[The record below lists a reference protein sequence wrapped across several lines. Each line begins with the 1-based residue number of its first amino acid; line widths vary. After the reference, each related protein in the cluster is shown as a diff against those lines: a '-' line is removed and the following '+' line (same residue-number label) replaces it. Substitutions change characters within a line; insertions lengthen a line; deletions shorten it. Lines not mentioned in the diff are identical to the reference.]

1 MQKEVK
7 KSWALFIGI
16 GVMMIAHGLQMQ
28 VMGIRSV
35 LENFSVF
42 TTGIFMSGYF
52 VGYFVGSKTTP
63 NFVSKVGHIRV
74 FAAFASLA
82 SLSALVAV
90 VYVNPFM
97 WTISRF
103 ITGISLVSCYVVT
116 ESWLNDR
123 ATNRNRGQLLSAY
136 MMVIYFGLAIG
147 MLLLNVSKPEDYEPF
162 ILVSILL
169 SVALVPILLTKR
181 PAPKFKKIETISI
194 KELYNISPLGSLS
207 SFFTGIIHAAF
218 FSLISV
224 YATLAKFTLTETS
237 ILLFIATIAGVIGQG
252 PIGYFSDT
260 FDRRKVIVVTTFG
273 SCFFAFISILTSNDP
288 IQNIY
293 YMDEFSFRKII
304 FFISVGLYSSLCL
317 PLFSLNLAH
326 TNDFVPK
333 SKFVAAGGGLQFI
346 FGVGAISG
354 PILCSIFMEWFGI
367 NGLFIFLIF
376 THAIIGGFGL
386 YRMKVRDTV
395 ENPDSTFTPIPAT
408 ITPAGLELDP
418 DAPATLEENST
429 QIETDQNYK

>member
-28 VMGIRSV
+28 IMGIRSV
-35 LENFSVF
+35 LEDFSVF
-42 TTGIFMSGYF
+42 TTGIFMSGYY
-52 VGYFVGSKTTP
+52 VGYFIGSKTTP

-90 VYVNPFM
+90 VYVNPLM

-123 ATNRNRGQLLSAY
+123 ATNKNRGQLLSAY
-136 MMVIYFGLAIG
+136 MMVIYFGLALG
-147 MLLLNVSKPEDYEPF
+147 MLLLNISKPEAYEPF
-162 ILVSILL
+162 ILVSVLL

-181 PAPKFKKIETISI
+181 AAPKFKKIETISI
-194 KELYNISPLGSLS
+194 LELYKISPLGSLS

-224 YATLAKFTLTETS
+224 YATIAKFTLFETS
-237 ILLFIATIAGVIGQG
+237 ILLFVATIAGVLGQG
-252 PIGYFSDT
+252 PIGYFSDI
-260 FDRRKVIVVTTFG
+260 FDRRRVIVITTFG
-273 SCFFAFISILTSNDP
+273 SSLLALIAILTSNDP

-293 YMDEFSFRKII
+293 YMDEFAFRKII
-304 FFISVGLYSSLCL
+304 FFIAVGLYTSLCL

-333 SKFVAAGGGLQFI
+333 SKFVAAGGGLQLI

-354 PILCSIFMEWFGI
+354 PILCAIFMEWFGL
-367 NGLFIFLIF
+367 NGLFVFLIIA
-376 THAIIGGFGL
+376 HSIIGVFGL
-386 YRMKVRDTV
+386 YRMRVRSTV
-395 ENPDSTFTPIPAT
+395 ENPDSTFTPVPAT

-418 DAPATLEENST
+418 DAPATLDET
-429 QIETDQNYK
+429 QVNETAKT

>member
-28 VMGIRSV
+28 IMGIRSV
-35 LENFSVF
+35 IEDFSVF
-42 TTGIFMSGYF
+42 TTGVFMSGYYI
-52 VGYFVGSKTTP
+52 GYFVGSRTTP

-90 VYVNPFM
+90 VYINPFM

-123 ATNRNRGQLLSAY
+123 ATNKNRGQLLSAY
-136 MMVIYFGLAIG
+136 MMVIYFGLAVG

-194 KELYNISPLGSLS
+194 KELYKISPLGTLS

-218 FSLISV
+218 FSLIAV
-224 YATLAKFTLTETS
+224 YATKANYTLLETS
-237 ILLFIATIAGVIGQG
+237 VLLFISTIAGVFGQG

-260 FDRRKVIVVTTFG
+260 FDRRKVIVLTTFG
-273 SCFFAFISILTSNDP
+273 SSLLAFLSILSSNDP
-288 IQNIY
+288 FQNIY
-293 YMDEFSFRKII
+293 HLDEFAYKKIL
-304 FFISVGLYSSLCL
+304 FFIFVGLYSSLCL

-346 FGVGAISG
+346 FGLGAISG
-354 PILCSIFMEWFGI
+354 PILCSLFMQWFGL
-367 NGLFIFLIF
+367 NGLFVFLIIAH
-376 THAIIGGFGL
+376 TIIGGFGL
-386 YRMKVRDTV
+386 YRMKIRDTV
-395 ENPDSTFTPIPAT
+395 ENPDSTFTPVPAT

-418 DAPATLEENST
+418 DAKPIEEPNY
-429 QIETDQNYK
+429 QQQNN

>member
-28 VMGIRSV
+28 IMGIRSV
-35 LENFSVF
+35 LEDFSVF
-42 TTGIFMSGYF
+42 TTGIFMSGYY
-52 VGYFVGSKTTP
+52 VGYFIGSKTTP

-90 VYVNPFM
+90 VYVNPLM

-123 ATNRNRGQLLSAY
+123 ATNKNRGQLLSAY
-136 MMVIYFGLAIG
+136 MMVIYFGLALG
-147 MLLLNVSKPEDYEPF
+147 MLLLNISKPEAYEPF
-162 ILVSILL
+162 ILVSVLL

-194 KELYNISPLGSLS
+194 LELYKISPLGSLS

-224 YATLAKFTLTETS
+224 YATIAKFTLFETS
-237 ILLFIATIAGVIGQG
+237 ILLFVATIAGVLGQG
-252 PIGYFSDT
+252 PIGYFSDI
-260 FDRRKVIVVTTFG
+260 FDRRRVIVITTFG
-273 SCFFAFISILTSNDP
+273 SSLLALIAILTSNDP

-293 YMDEFSFRKII
+293 YMDEFAFRKII
-304 FFISVGLYSSLCL
+304 FFIAVGLYTSLCL

-333 SKFVAAGGGLQFI
+333 SKFVAAGGGLQLI

-354 PILCSIFMEWFGI
+354 PILCAIFMEWFGL
-367 NGLFIFLIF
+367 NGLFVFLIIA
-376 THAIIGGFGL
+376 HSIIGVFGL
-386 YRMKVRDTV
+386 YRMKVRSTV
-395 ENPDSTFTPIPAT
+395 ENPDSTFTPVPAT

-418 DAPATLEENST
+418 DAPATLDEN
-429 QIETDQNYK
+429 IVNETAKP

>member
-28 VMGIRSV
+28 IMGIRSV
-35 LENFSVF
+35 LEDFSVF
-42 TTGIFMSGYF
+42 TTGIFMSGYY
-52 VGYFVGSKTTP
+52 VGYFIGSKTTP

-90 VYVNPFM
+90 VYVNPLM

-123 ATNRNRGQLLSAY
+123 ATNKNRGQLLSAY
-136 MMVIYFGLAIG
+136 MMVIYFGLAVG
-147 MLLLNVSKPEDYEPF
+147 MLLLNISKPETYEPF
-162 ILVSILL
+162 ILVSVLL

-194 KELYNISPLGSLS
+194 LELYKISPLGSLS

-224 YATLAKFTLTETS
+224 YATIAKFTLFETS
-237 ILLFIATIAGVIGQG
+237 ILLFVATIAGVLGQG
-252 PIGYFSDT
+252 PIGYFSDI
-260 FDRRKVIVVTTFG
+260 FDRRRVIVITTFG
-273 SCFFAFISILTSNDP
+273 SSLLALIAILTSNDP

-293 YMDEFSFRKII
+293 YMDEFAFRKII
-304 FFISVGLYSSLCL
+304 FFIAVGLYTSLCL

-333 SKFVAAGGGLQFI
+333 SKFVAAGGGLQLI

-354 PILCSIFMEWFGI
+354 PILCAIFMEWFGL
-367 NGLFIFLIF
+367 NGLFVFLIIA
-376 THAIIGGFGL
+376 HSIIGVFGL
-386 YRMKVRDTV
+386 YRMKVRSTV
-395 ENPDSTFTPIPAT
+395 ENPDSTFTPVPAT

-418 DAPATLEENST
+418 DAPATLDET
-429 QIETDQNYK
+429 QVNKIAKT

>member
-35 LENFSVF
+35 LEDFSVF
-42 TTGIFMSGYF
+42 TTGIFMSGYY
-52 VGYFVGSKTTP
+52 VGYFIGSKTTP

-123 ATNRNRGQLLSAY
+123 ATNKNRGQLLSAY
-136 MMVIYFGLAIG
+136 MMVIYFGLALG
-147 MLLLNVSKPEDYEPF
+147 MLLLNISKPEAYEPF
-162 ILVSILL
+162 ILVSVLL

-194 KELYNISPLGSLS
+194 LELYKISPLGSLS

-224 YATLAKFTLTETS
+224 YATIAKFTLFETS
-237 ILLFIATIAGVIGQG
+237 ILLFIATIAGVLGQG
-252 PIGYFSDT
+252 PIGYFSDI
-260 FDRRKVIVVTTFG
+260 FDRRRVIVITTFG
-273 SCFFAFISILTSNDP
+273 SSLLALIAILTSNDP

-293 YMDEFSFRKII
+293 YMDEFAFRKII
-304 FFISVGLYSSLCL
+304 FFIAVGLYTSLCL

-333 SKFVAAGGGLQFI
+333 SKFVAAGGGLQLI

-354 PILCSIFMEWFGI
+354 PILCAIFMEWFGL
-367 NGLFIFLIF
+367 NGLFVFLIIA
-376 THAIIGGFGL
+376 HSIIGVFGL
-386 YRMKVRDTV
+386 YRMKVRSTV

-418 DAPATLEENST
+418 DAPATLDET
-429 QIETDQNYK
+429 QVNETAKT

>member
-28 VMGIRSV
+28 IMGIRSV
-35 LENFSVF
+35 LEDFSVF
-42 TTGIFMSGYF
+42 TTGIFMSGYY
-52 VGYFVGSKTTP
+52 VGYFIGSKTTP

-90 VYVNPFM
+90 VYVNPLM

-123 ATNRNRGQLLSAY
+123 ATNKNRGQLLSAY
-136 MMVIYFGLAIG
+136 MMVIYFGLALG
-147 MLLLNVSKPEDYEPF
+147 MLLLNISKPEAYEPF
-162 ILVSILL
+162 ILVSVLL

-194 KELYNISPLGSLS
+194 LELYKISPLGSLS

-224 YATLAKFTLTETS
+224 YATIAKFTLFETS
-237 ILLFIATIAGVIGQG
+237 ILLFVATIAGVLGQG
-252 PIGYFSDT
+252 PIGYFSDI
-260 FDRRKVIVVTTFG
+260 FDRRRVIVITTFG
-273 SCFFAFISILTSNDP
+273 SSLLALIAILTSNDP

-293 YMDEFSFRKII
+293 YMDEFALRKII
-304 FFISVGLYSSLCL
+304 FFIAVGLYTSLCL

-333 SKFVAAGGGLQFI
+333 SKFVAAGGGLQLI

-354 PILCSIFMEWFGI
+354 PILCAIFMEWFGL
-367 NGLFIFLIF
+367 NGLFVFLIIA
-376 THAIIGGFGL
+376 HSIIGVFGL
-386 YRMKVRDTV
+386 YRMKVRSTV
-395 ENPDSTFTPIPAT
+395 ENPDSTFTPVPAT

-418 DAPATLEENST
+418 DAPATLDET
-429 QIETDQNYK
+429 QVNETAKT

>member
-28 VMGIRSV
+28 VMGIRAV
-35 LENFSVF
+35 LEDFSVF

-52 VGYFVGSKTTP
+52 VGYFVGSRTTP

-82 SLSALVAV
+82 SLSALIAV

-123 ATNRNRGQLLSAY
+123 ATNKNRGQLLSAY
-136 MMVIYFGLAIG
+136 MMVIYFGLALG
-147 MLLLNVSKPEDYEPF
+147 MLLLNISKPEAYEPF
-162 ILVSILL
+162 ILVSVLL

-194 KELYNISPLGSLS
+194 LELYKISPLGSLS

-224 YATLAKFTLTETS
+224 YATIAKFTLFETS
-237 ILLFIATIAGVIGQG
+237 ILLFVATIAGVLGQG
-252 PIGYFSDT
+252 PIGYFSDI
-260 FDRRKVIVVTTFG
+260 FDRRRVIVITTFG
-273 SCFFAFISILTSNDP
+273 SSLLALIAILTSNDP

-293 YMDEFSFRKII
+293 YMDEFAFRKII
-304 FFISVGLYSSLCL
+304 FFIAVGLYTSLCL

-333 SKFVAAGGGLQFI
+333 SKFVAAGGGLQLI

-354 PILCSIFMEWFGI
+354 PILCAIFMEWFGL
-367 NGLFIFLIF
+367 NGLFVFLIIA
-376 THAIIGGFGL
+376 HSIIGVFGL
-386 YRMKVRDTV
+386 YRMKVRSTV

-418 DAPATLEENST
+418 DAPATLDET
-429 QIETDQNYK
+429 QVNETAKT

>member
-16 GVMMIAHGLQMQ
+16 GTMMIAHGLQMQ
-28 VMGIRSV
+28 IMGIRSV
-35 LENFSVF
+35 LEDFSVF
-42 TTGIFMSGYF
+42 TTGIFMSGYY
-52 VGYFVGSKTTP
+52 VGYFVGSRTTP

-90 VYVNPFM
+90 VYVNPLM

-123 ATNRNRGQLLSAY
+123 ATNKNRGQLLSAY

-147 MLLLNVSKPEDYEPF
+147 MLLLNISKPEDYEPF

-194 KELYNISPLGSLS
+194 KELYKISPLGSLS

-224 YATLAKFTLTETS
+224 YTTLSKFTLAETS
-237 ILLFIATIAGVIGQG
+237 ILLFIATIAGVFGQG
-252 PIGYFSDT
+252 PIGYFSDR
-260 FDRRKVIVVTTFG
+260 FDRRKVIVITTFG
-273 SCFFAFISILTSNDP
+273 SSFLAFISILTSTDP

-293 YMDEFSFRKII
+293 YMNEFGFKKII

-354 PILCSIFMEWFGI
+354 PILCSLFIEWFGI
-367 NGLFIFLIF
+367 NGLFVFLIIA
-376 THAIIGGFGL
+376 HAIIGGFGL

-395 ENPDSTFTPIPAT
+395 ENPDSTFTPVPAT

-418 DAPATLEENST
+418 DTPATLDENPVN
-429 QIETDQNYK
+429 ETVKP

>member
-28 VMGIRSV
+28 IMGIRSV
-35 LENFSVF
+35 IEDFSVF
-42 TTGIFMSGYF
+42 TTGIFMSGYY
-52 VGYFVGSKTTP
+52 VGYFVGSRTTP

-90 VYVNPFM
+90 VYINPFM

-123 ATNRNRGQLLSAY
+123 ATNKNRGQLLSAY

-194 KELYNISPLGSLS
+194 KELYKISPLGTLS

-218 FSLISV
+218 FSLIAV
-224 YATLAKFTLTETS
+224 YATKANYTLLETS
-237 ILLFIATIAGVIGQG
+237 VLLFIATIAGVIGQG
-252 PIGYFSDT
+252 PIGYFSDS
-260 FDRRKVIVVTTFG
+260 FDRRKVIVITTFG
-273 SCFFAFISILTSNDP
+273 SSLLAFLSILTSNDP
-288 IQNIY
+288 FQNIY
-293 YMDEFSFRKII
+293 HLDEFAFKKILFSI
-304 FFISVGLYSSLCL
+304 FVGLYSSLCL

-333 SKFVAAGGGLQFI
+333 SKFVAAGGGLQLI

-354 PILCSIFMEWFGI
+354 PILCSIFMEWFGL
-367 NGLFIFLIF
+367 NGLFVFLIIA
-376 THAIIGGFGL
+376 HAIIGSFGL
-386 YRMKVRDTV
+386 YRMRVRDTV
-395 ENPDSTFTPIPAT
+395 ENPDSTFTPVPAT

-418 DAPATLEENST
+418 DAKPIEEPNY
-429 QIETDQNYK
+429 QQQNN

>member
-28 VMGIRSV
+28 IMGIRSV
-35 LENFSVF
+35 LEDFSVF
-42 TTGIFMSGYF
+42 TTGIFMSGYY
-52 VGYFVGSKTTP
+52 VGYFIGSKTTP

-90 VYVNPFM
+90 VYVNPLM

-123 ATNRNRGQLLSAY
+123 ATNKNRGQLLSAY
-136 MMVIYFGLAIG
+136 MMVIYFGLALG
-147 MLLLNVSKPEDYEPF
+147 MLLLNISKPEAYEPF
-162 ILVSILL
+162 ILVSVLL
-169 SVALVPILLTKR
+169 SVALVPILLTKG

-194 KELYNISPLGSLS
+194 LELYKISPLGSLS

-224 YATLAKFTLTETS
+224 YATIAKFTLFETS
-237 ILLFIATIAGVIGQG
+237 ILLFVATIAGVLGQG
-252 PIGYFSDT
+252 PIGYFSDI
-260 FDRRKVIVVTTFG
+260 FDRRRVIVITTFG
-273 SCFFAFISILTSNDP
+273 SSLLALIAILTSNDP

-293 YMDEFSFRKII
+293 YMDEFAFRKII
-304 FFISVGLYSSLCL
+304 FFIAVGLYTSLCL

-333 SKFVAAGGGLQFI
+333 SKFVAAGGGLQLI

-354 PILCSIFMEWFGI
+354 PILCAIFMEWFGL
-367 NGLFIFLIF
+367 NGLFVFLIIA
-376 THAIIGGFGL
+376 HSIIGVFGL
-386 YRMKVRDTV
+386 YRMKVRSTV
-395 ENPDSTFTPIPAT
+395 ENPDSTFTPVPAT

-418 DAPATLEENST
+418 DAPATLDET
-429 QIETDQNYK
+429 QVNETAKT

>member
-35 LENFSVF
+35 LEDFSVF
-42 TTGIFMSGYF
+42 TTGIFMSGYY
-52 VGYFVGSKTTP
+52 VGYFVGSRTTP

-82 SLSALVAV
+82 SLSALIAV

-123 ATNRNRGQLLSAY
+123 ATNKNRGQLLSAY
-136 MMVIYFGLAIG
+136 MMVIYFGLALG
-147 MLLLNVSKPEDYEPF
+147 MLLLNISKPEAYEPF
-162 ILVSILL
+162 ILVSVLL

-194 KELYNISPLGSLS
+194 LELYKISPLGSLS

-224 YATLAKFTLTETS
+224 YATIAKFTLFETS
-237 ILLFIATIAGVIGQG
+237 ILLFIATIAGVLGQG
-252 PIGYFSDT
+252 PIGYFSDI
-260 FDRRKVIVVTTFG
+260 FDRRRVIVITTFG
-273 SCFFAFISILTSNDP
+273 SSLLALIAILTSNDP

-293 YMDEFSFRKII
+293 YMDEFAFRKII
-304 FFISVGLYSSLCL
+304 FFIAVGLYTSLCL

-333 SKFVAAGGGLQFI
+333 SKFVAAGGGLQLI

-354 PILCSIFMEWFGI
+354 PILCAIFMEWFGL
-367 NGLFIFLIF
+367 NGLFIFLIIA
-376 THAIIGGFGL
+376 HSIIGVFGL
-386 YRMKVRDTV
+386 YRMKVRSTV

-418 DAPATLEENST
+418 DAPATLDET
-429 QIETDQNYK
+429 QVNETAKT

>member
-35 LENFSVF
+35 LEDFSIF

-52 VGYFVGSKTTP
+52 VGYFVGSRTTP

-82 SLSALVAV
+82 SLSALIAV

-123 ATNRNRGQLLSAY
+123 ATNKNRGQLLSAY
-136 MMVIYFGLAIG
+136 MMVIYFGLALG
-147 MLLLNVSKPEDYEPF
+147 MLLLNISKPEAYEPF
-162 ILVSILL
+162 ILVSVLL

-194 KELYNISPLGSLS
+194 LELYKISPLGSLS

-224 YATLAKFTLTETS
+224 YATIAKFTLFETS
-237 ILLFIATIAGVIGQG
+237 ILLFVATIAGVLGQG
-252 PIGYFSDT
+252 PIGYFSDI
-260 FDRRKVIVVTTFG
+260 FDRRRVIVITTFG
-273 SCFFAFISILTSNDP
+273 SSLLALIAILTSNDP

-293 YMDEFSFRKII
+293 YMDEFAFRKII
-304 FFISVGLYSSLCL
+304 FFIAVGLYTSLCL

-333 SKFVAAGGGLQFI
+333 SKFVAAGGGLQLI

-354 PILCSIFMEWFGI
+354 PILCAIFMEWFGL
-367 NGLFIFLIF
+367 NGLFIFLILG
-376 THAIIGGFGL
+376 HSIIGVFGL
-386 YRMKVRDTV
+386 YRMSVRSTV
-395 ENPDSTFTPIPAT
+395 ENPESTFTPIPAT

-418 DAPATLEENST
+418 DAPATLDET
-429 QIETDQNYK
+429 QVNETAKT

>member
-28 VMGIRSV
+28 IMGIRSV
-35 LENFSVF
+35 LEDFSVF
-42 TTGIFMSGYF
+42 TTGIFMSGYY
-52 VGYFVGSKTTP
+52 VGYFIGSKTTP

-90 VYVNPFM
+90 VYVNPLM

-123 ATNRNRGQLLSAY
+123 ATNKNRGQLLSAY
-136 MMVIYFGLAIG
+136 MMVIYFGLALG
-147 MLLLNVSKPEDYEPF
+147 MLLLNISKPEAYEPF
-162 ILVSILL
+162 ILVSVLL

-194 KELYNISPLGSLS
+194 LELYKISPLGSLS

-224 YATLAKFTLTETS
+224 YATIAKFTLFETS
-237 ILLFIATIAGVIGQG
+237 ILLFVATIAGVLGQG
-252 PIGYFSDT
+252 PIGYFSDI
-260 FDRRKVIVVTTFG
+260 FDRRRVIVITTFG
-273 SCFFAFISILTSNDP
+273 SSLLALIAILTSNDP

-293 YMDEFSFRKII
+293 YMDEFAFRKII
-304 FFISVGLYSSLCL
+304 FFIAVGLYTSLCL

-333 SKFVAAGGGLQFI
+333 SKFVAAGGGLQLI

-354 PILCSIFMEWFGI
+354 PILCAIFMEWFGL
-367 NGLFIFLIF
+367 NGLFVFLIIA
-376 THAIIGGFGL
+376 HSIIGVFGL
-386 YRMKVRDTV
+386 YRMKVRSTV
-395 ENPDSTFTPIPAT
+395 ENPDSTFTPVPAT

-418 DAPATLEENST
+418 DAPATLDEIQVNEIAKT
-429 QIETDQNYK
+429 